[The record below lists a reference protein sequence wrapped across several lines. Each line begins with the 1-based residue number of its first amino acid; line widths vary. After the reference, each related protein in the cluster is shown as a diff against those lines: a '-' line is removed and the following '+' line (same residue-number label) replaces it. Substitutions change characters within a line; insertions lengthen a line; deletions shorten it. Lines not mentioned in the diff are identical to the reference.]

1 MARTR
6 RITQRGALLAVDL
19 ALVDRVWTGMP
30 ARDAIALVT
39 RPAPIPRSAAMPGT
53 PEPAVLTGLDATLAA
68 FAQSKTLD
76 LPLASALRA
85 KRALGIP
92 WRWLTS
98 IPGDRDETRA
108 DERLMRWAEATRLPE
123 ISTGDVI
130 VVSSAVE
137 RTMIGASEVRDAFS
151 RWSTAAFTSALEAI
165 AADDVTEILIE
176 AWDDAEPL
184 MAVAG
189 VDDEE
194 SLWNLARTR
203 LSEVR
208 TFARFARENSL
219 ALIPWT
225 EEIGASFL
233 RGRAAARR

>member
-19 ALVDRVWTGMP
+19 ALIDRVWTGMP

-39 RPAPIPRSAAMPGT
+39 RPAPITQSTAMPGT
-53 PEPAVLTGLDATLAA
+53 PEPAVSTGLDAALAA
-68 FAQSKTLD
+68 FAQPKTLD

-92 WRWLTS
+92 WRWITS
-98 IPGDRDETRA
+98 IPGERDETRA
-108 DERLMRWAEATRLPE
+108 DERLLRWAEATRLPE

-151 RWSTAAFTSALEAI
+151 RWSAPAFTRALETL
-165 AADDVTEILIE
+165 ADGDVTAILVD
-176 AWDDAEPL
+176 AWDDAAPL
-184 MAVAG
+184 MAVTG

-203 LSEVR
+203 LAEVR
-208 TFARFARENSL
+208 EFARFARDNSL
-219 ALIPWT
+219 SLLPWT
-225 EEIGASFL
+225 EEIAASFL
-233 RGRAAARR
+233 RDRAAARR

>member
-19 ALVDRVWTGMP
+19 ALVDRVWIGMP

-39 RPAPIPRSAAMPGT
+39 RPAAIRPPAALPGT
-53 PEPAVLTGLDATLAA
+53 PEPAVLAGLDAALAA
-68 FAQSKTLD
+68 FAQPKTLD

-92 WRWLTS
+92 WRWITS

-151 RWSTAAFTSALEAI
+151 RWSNPAFTSALETI
-165 AADDVTEILIE
+165 AADEVVEILVE
-176 AWDDAEPL
+176 AWDDAAPL

-203 LSEVR
+203 LAEVLEF
-208 TFARFARENSL
+208 TRFARDNSL
-219 ALIPWT
+219 ALLPWT

-233 RGRAAARR
+233 RERAAARR

>member
-1 MARTR
+1 MAKTR
-6 RITQRGALLAVDL
+6 RITHRGALLAVDL

-30 ARDAIALVT
+30 AREAIALVT
-39 RPAPIPRSAAMPGT
+39 RPAPIPQPAAVPGT
-53 PEPAVLTGLDATLAA
+53 PEPPVLIGLDAALGA
-68 FAQSKTLD
+68 FVQSKTLD

-92 WRWLTS
+92 WRWITS
-98 IPGDRDETRA
+98 IPGGREETRA
-108 DERLMRWAEATRLPE
+108 DERLMHWAETTRLPE

-151 RWSTAAFTSALEAI
+151 RWSTVAFTSALESI
-165 AADDVTEILIE
+165 APEDVTGILLD
-176 AWDDAEPL
+176 AWDDAAPL

-194 SLWNLARTR
+194 ALWILARTR
-203 LSEVR
+203 LAEVLAF
-208 TFARFARENSL
+208 TRFARANSL
-219 ALIPWT
+219 ALLPWT

-233 RGRAAARR
+233 RERAAARR